1 MRRTFVYV
9 MLAGWSLGLAACGA
23 TSGPSGPA
31 PLEEPPTTPS
41 PVAEVTF
48 HLSVNVASPPGA
60 AISLLLLDEVSGIGN
75 NTIELPLKIEAD
87 GTWTTRLTPPVGS
100 VLRYRYQRQGP
111 TISEEWTAL
120 GEPAH
125 YRMAVVTGSMSVND
139 VLAAWAGEPFAGTP
153 GRIIGVITDA
163 STEGPLRDV
172 LVTAGGLASFTDGQ
186 GAFRLDGL
194 PAGLHTL
201 AVLSP
206 TGAHLPVQQGAV
218 VASESATPA
227 SLALTPSQPVQ
238 VSFEVTVPSD
248 TPPGSVMRLI
258 GNTRV
263 LGDSFALLPG
273 GQSVDIARG
282 LPLVMVDS
290 THYLALATMY
300 PGTDLRYKYS
310 LGDGLWNAERDEE
323 GALRTRQLVIPAH
336 DLVVTDVVSTWH
348 AAEGS
353 SIPFFVTAPPG
364 TPASDAVSLELSA
377 SGWASPLPMWPLGN
391 GQWTYTLH
399 GPTASDLAL
408 HYRYCRNQ
416 QCNEAD
422 DADTSGPQAEGRPLN
437 PSSPPADT
445 ITAWSWW
452 DPAAGGATV
461 VAPEILVRPGF
472 EAGYEILTPFNPT
485 WSSHFG
491 MGLAEM
497 AAGGAN
503 AVVLTPAWTVGPI
516 STTPRLAFDPA
527 RAPFV
532 GDLLR
537 QAEEGRDLGLAVA
550 IHPRLIEPSGAIDLW
565 WVGSPRDSAWWTVWF
580 DEYRSF
586 AVGYAQAAEAAGATK
601 LILGGTEVVPALPG
615 GVLSDGTP
623 SGVPGDAETRWRSL
637 LDNIRAVYH
646 GRLAWE
652 MDFGAALRGKPS
664 FLDAVDDLHI
674 AWHAPL
680 GQDDDLTSDAMQAE
694 AYRLLDTLLLN
705 ESSLQGRPLFLSVE
719 YLSVNGGATG
729 CAPAPDGSCRPPS
742 SFDSGAVVDPDLP
755 VDLAEQSAAINAVL
769 LAAYGRETIHGFY
782 VAGFHPA
789 VALQD
794 KSTSIRGKPAQ
805 QMLGYWYPRL
815 TGR

>member
-1 MRRTFVYV
+1 MRRSLVCAV
-9 MLAGWSLGLAACGA
+9 LAGWSLGLAACGA
-23 TSGPSGPA
+23 ARGPSGPA

-48 HLSVNVASPPGA
+48 HLTVGAASPPGT
-60 AISLLLLDEVSGIGN
+60 AISLQLLDEVSGIGN
-75 NTIELPLKIEAD
+75 NTIDLPLRVEAD
-87 GTWTTRLTPPVGS
+87 GTWTTRITPPVGS
-100 VLRYRYQRQGP
+100 VLRYHYQRQGP
-111 TISEEWTAL
+111 TVSEEWTAF

-125 YRMAVVTGSMSVND
+125 YRMAVVTGSMSVSD
-139 VLAAWAGEPFAGTP
+139 VLAAWAAEPFVGSP
-153 GRIIGVITDA
+153 GRIIGTITEA
-163 STEGPLRDV
+163 STGGPLQDV
-172 LVTAGGLASFTDGQ
+172 LVTAGGLASFTDSQ

-206 TGAHLPVQQGAV
+206 TGAHLPIQQGAV

-248 TPPGSVMRLI
+248 TPPGSVVRLI
-258 GNTRV
+258 GNTRI
-263 LGDSFALLPG
+263 LGDTFAVLPG
-273 GQSVDIARG
+273 GQSVDIAQG
-282 LPLVMVDS
+282 LPMVMVDS

-300 PGTDLRYKYS
+300 TGTDLRYKYS

-336 DLVVTDVVSTWH
+336 DLIVSDVVATWH
-348 AAEGS
+348 AAEGE
-353 SIPFFVTAPPG
+353 SIPFFVTAPGG
-364 TPASDAVSLELSA
+364 TPATDAVSLELSA

-391 GQWTYTLH
+391 GEWTYILH
-399 GPTASDLAL
+399 GPTTSDPSL

-416 QCNEAD
+416 QCNQAD
-422 DADTSGPQAEGRPLN
+422 DADTSGPQAEGRPLH
-437 PSSPPADT
+437 PSSPPADI

-461 VAPEILVRPGF
+461 VAPEIVVRPDF
-472 EAGYEILTPFNPT
+472 EAGYEVLAPFSPT
-485 WSSHFG
+485 WSSLIG
-491 MGLAEM
+491 TGLAEM

-503 AVVLTPAWTVGPI
+503 AVILSPSWSVGPV

-537 QAEEGRDLGLAVA
+537 QAEGARKLGLVVS
-550 IHPRLIEPSGAIDLW
+550 IPPRLVEPAGAIDLW
-565 WVGSPRDSAWWTVWF
+565 WAGSPRDGAWWTVWF

-586 AVGYAQAAEAAGATK
+586 ALGYAQAAEAAGAAK
-601 LILGGTEVVPALPG
+601 LVLGGAEVVPALPG

-623 SGVPGDAETRWRSL
+623 SRVPGDAETRWRIL
-637 LDNIRAVYH
+637 LNEIRDVYH

-652 MDFGAALRGKPS
+652 LDFGATLQGRPP
-664 FLDAVDDLHI
+664 FLDAVDELHI

-680 GQDDDLTSDAMQAE
+680 GQGDDLTSDAMQAE
-694 AYRLLDTLLLN
+694 AYRLLDTLLVS

-755 VDLAEQSAAINAVL
+755 VDLAEQSAAIIAVL
-769 LAAYGRETIHGFY
+769 RPPYGRETIQGFY

-794 KSTSIRGKPAQ
+794 KSTSVRGKPAQ
-805 QMLGYWYPRL
+805 QMLGYWYPRI
-815 TGR
+815 TGP